1 MRLFEGVKIWYWMGG
16 RVKIRFFFIPI
27 RFCSGAWCQRLCGL
41 AGLRPVTLQKFHGV
55 NLKNQSDCIYILIAF
70 TERGDNIRIISLRKA
85 TSREARNYVESQA

>member
-1 MRLFEGVKIWYWMGG
+1 MIDLHNYR
-16 RVKIRFFFIPI
+16 RFFHRGSPTYRELALFKNNYQ
-27 RFCSGAWCQRLCGL
+27 FFVVEGACQKALSE
-41 AGLRPVTLQKFHGV
+41 VILQKSHGV